1 MLNIQTK
8 KSTAQKIIFVIT
20 AVSVLLSIAALVMS
34 IIAICGSV
42 KNKKRINAV
51 TNSFDDGEFLVDND
65 DYYNEDDEILGED
78 LAF

>member
-65 DYYNEDDEILGED
+65 DYYKYYCNQL
-78 LAF
+78 